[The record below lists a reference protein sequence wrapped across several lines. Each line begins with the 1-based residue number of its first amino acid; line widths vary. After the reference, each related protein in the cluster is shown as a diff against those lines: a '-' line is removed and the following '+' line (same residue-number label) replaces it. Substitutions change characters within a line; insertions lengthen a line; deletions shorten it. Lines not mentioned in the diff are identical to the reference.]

1 MAPLSRC
8 CCPAPRDPSR
18 PDAVEENA
26 MTRGPTRGYAPL
38 AVEMPKPKPKSEP
51 DPQAVRV
58 IDAGARSEDE
68 RFDRLFRPS
77 SLDEFVGQEKHK
89 QNLKVY
95 VEAARR
101 RGEPLDHILLC
112 GPPGLGKTT
121 LAHILA
127 REMGV
132 TLAISS
138 GPAVEHKGVLN
149 GLLTRLGRGDI
160 LFIDEIHRLSA
171 TVEEALYPAIEDFRI
186 DVMMGDGAYA
196 ESIQI
201 DLKPFTLVG
210 ATTRTGL
217 LTKPLQERFGVTL
230 RLDFYPTEDLER
242 IVLRCAALLGVPCD
256 AEGARELATRARGT
270 PRVANRLVRRVRDFA
285 EVSGSGRIDRAIVEH
300 TCERLGVDRAGLDEM
315 DRRLLSILIEHYD
328 GGPVGVETIAAALA
342 EPRDTVEDVYEPFL
356 LQQGLL
362 GRTPRGR
369 VATRK
374 AYEHLGYDFPN
385 GGAPRQG
392 SLF

>member
-1 MAPLSRC
+1 MAER
-8 CCPAPRDPSR
+8 
-18 PDAVEENA
+18 
-26 MTRGPTRGYAPL
+26 L
-38 AVEMPKPKPKSEP
+38 A
-51 DPQAVRV
+51 
-58 IDAGARSEDE
+58 AGGVFGGEDE
-68 RFDRLFRPS
+68 KFDRIFRPS
-77 SLDEFVGQEKHK
+77 SLDEFVGQKQHK
-89 QNLKVY
+89 DNLRVY

-101 RGEPLDHILLC
+101 RKEPLDHILLC

-127 REMGV
+127 KEMGV
-132 TLAISS
+132 ELFVTS
-138 GPAVEHKGVLN
+138 GPAVEHKGVLT
-149 GLLTRLGRGDI
+149 GLLTRVARADI

-196 ESIQI
+196 ESIQLDI
-201 DLKPFTLVG
+201 KPFTLVG

-230 RLDFYPTEDLER
+230 RLDFYPVEDLER
-242 IVLRCAALLGVPCD
+242 IVARSAKLLEIECD
-256 AEGARELATRARGT
+256 EVGARALAERARGT
-270 PRVANRLVRRVRDFA
+270 PRIANRLVRRVRDFA
-285 EVSGSGRIDRAIVEH
+285 EVEGRGVIERKIVDIA
-300 TCERLGVDRAGLDEM
+300 CQRLGIDEGGLDEM
-315 DRRLLSILIEHYD
+315 DRRLLSILIDHYD

-342 EPRDTVEDVYEPFL
+342 EPRDTIEDVYEPYL
-356 LQQGLL
+356 LQQGFL

-374 AYEHLGYDFPN
+374 AYEHLGKVMSTKGSTN
-385 GGAPRQG
+385 QG